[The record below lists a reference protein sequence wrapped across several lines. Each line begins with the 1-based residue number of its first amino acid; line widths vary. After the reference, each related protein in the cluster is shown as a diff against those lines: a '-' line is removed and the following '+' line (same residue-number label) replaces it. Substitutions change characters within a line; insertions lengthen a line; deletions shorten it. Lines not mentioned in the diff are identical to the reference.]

1 MDKLPGFYKSLNNDE
16 DKTKWV
22 KLINDNPTK
31 AINTYHEAF
40 CVDDAKSKGY
50 CDLLQLFRLLG
61 TLEERKASSM
71 DIKDIKRKVVEIGK
85 NQQTE
90 REQHQDQLNKI
101 VKEMKKLQNTAVDAD
116 GTVASVS
123 TSDTVDRQGLEEIHN
138 ALIQLDKKIDD
149 SKSKQPAPRSSDNSN
164 QEEVTKLQQQIAKF
178 ETEKNHE
185 IETLQNKHL
194 QALEKS
200 KLSVEDINKAKEELE
215 KQVKA
220 MNESTSAL
228 NDENNRRI
236 ENISMSNEDNIAKI
250 QQLEQKLKDAQ
261 TQHKAEMEQLR
272 ESTAKIVDNTETEPT
287 DDTSDINATTQEEN
301 EQKKKIQKKKRRNPR

>member
-71 DIKDIKRKVVEIGK
+71 DIKDIKRKIGQISID
-85 NQQTE
+85 QQN
-90 REQHQDQLNKI
+90 EQKQQQLDKI
-101 VKEMKKLQNTAVDAD
+101 VEEMKKLQNTAVDAD

-123 TSDTVDRQGLEEIHN
+123 TLDTVDRQGLEEIHT

-164 QEEVTKLQQQIAKF
+164 QEEVTKLQQQI
-178 ETEKNHE
+178 
-185 IETLQNKHL
+185 
-194 QALEKS
+194 
-200 KLSVEDINKAKEELE
+200 
-215 KQVKA
+215 
-220 MNESTSAL
+220 
-228 NDENNRRI
+228 
-236 ENISMSNEDNIAKI
+236 
-250 QQLEQKLKDAQ
+250 
-261 TQHKAEMEQLR
+261 
-272 ESTAKIVDNTETEPT
+272 
-287 DDTSDINATTQEEN
+287 
-301 EQKKKIQKKKRRNPR
+301 